1 MIKRPELRAGF
12 YKNKFKQSDTG
23 YTHYGRIEL
32 NGHIAECVVWVSDED
47 KYNENGKLYPHISIK
62 LNNSKYEDL
71 ERMSEDLQGENEIDH
86 PHLRETDYSAK
97 LDAMETAL
105 NTALDRLEYFELLE
119 KERQEEA
126 EEQVA

>member
-1 MIKRPELRAGF
+1 MIKRPTLRAGF
-12 YKNKFKQSDTG
+12 YKNLNPKSEKSN
-23 YTHYGRIEL
+23 THYGRIEL

-47 KYNENGKLYPHISIK
+47 KYNDNGKLYPHISIK
-62 LNNSKYEDL
+62 LNDRKYEDV
-71 ERMSEDLQGENEIDH
+71 ERMMEDFQGENIVDH

-105 NTALDRLEYFELLE
+105 NKALDRLEYFELLE

-126 EEQVA
+126 VEQVA